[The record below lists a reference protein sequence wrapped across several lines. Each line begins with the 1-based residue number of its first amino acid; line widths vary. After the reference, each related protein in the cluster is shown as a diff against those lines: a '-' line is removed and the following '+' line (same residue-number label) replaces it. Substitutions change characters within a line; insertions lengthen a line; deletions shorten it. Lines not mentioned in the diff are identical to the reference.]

1 MNPPTLQLL
10 PGTRGASTCF
20 PPRYDPLQDG
30 PHGPSHPG
38 QISRHVPD
46 FPIYSNGTNLEHFT
60 DTLAEFVRG
69 AQRNLSQPRAA
80 DNPDELLGRPHA
92 GDGNALVSAA
102 LVLDIYSSDLF
113 CRGADHRGNQV
124 DAALAQLL

>member
-1 MNPPTLQLL
+1 MGVEVSQVLFRL
-10 PGTRGASTCF
+10 
-20 PPRYDPLQDG
+20 
-30 PHGPSHPG
+30 
-38 QISRHVPD
+38 SRWE
-46 FPIYSNGTNLEHFT
+46 NLEHFT

-102 LVLDIYSSDLF
+102 LVFDIHSSNLLS
-113 CRGADHRGNQV
+113 RGADHRGNQV
-124 DAALAQLL
+124 DAAFAQLL